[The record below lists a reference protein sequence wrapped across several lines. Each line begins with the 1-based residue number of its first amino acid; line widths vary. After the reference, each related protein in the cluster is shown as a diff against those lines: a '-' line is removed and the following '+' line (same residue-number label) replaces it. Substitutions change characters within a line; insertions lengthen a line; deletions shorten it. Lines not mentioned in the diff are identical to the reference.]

1 MRRTRFGQIYKRT
14 GNLRA
19 IQLLP
24 GRTKMDST
32 LHYLGVDLNDLVE

>member
-32 LHYLGVDLNDLVE
+32 ARYLGVDLNDLVE